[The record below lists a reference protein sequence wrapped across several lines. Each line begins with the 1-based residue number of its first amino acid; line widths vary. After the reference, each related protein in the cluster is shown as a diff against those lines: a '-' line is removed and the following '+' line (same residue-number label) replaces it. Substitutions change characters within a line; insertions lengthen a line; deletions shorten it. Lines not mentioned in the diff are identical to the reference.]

1 MQGLV
6 ITIYYEQQNKPN
18 SYERHNMLPYKATI
32 ANNNVS
38 IDIPTLKETHIRRG

>member
-6 ITIYYEQQNKPN
+6 ITIYYEQQNRPN

-32 ANNNVS
+32 KDNDVS
-38 IDIPTLKETHIRRG
+38 INIPTLKETQDRR